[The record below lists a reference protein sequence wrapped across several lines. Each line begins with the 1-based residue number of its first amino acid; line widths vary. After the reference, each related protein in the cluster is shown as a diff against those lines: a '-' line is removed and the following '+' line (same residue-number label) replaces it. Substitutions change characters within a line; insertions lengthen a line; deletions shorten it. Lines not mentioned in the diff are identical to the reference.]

1 METFLERGKGV
12 TVGKGMKEWVVRML
26 EVHFIHQP
34 VFIKSIALYKES
46 IQIEACKIKGIQGA
60 HPNK

>member
-1 METFLERGKGV
+1 M
-12 TVGKGMKEWVVRML
+12 GKGMKEWVVRML
-26 EVHFIHQP
+26 EVHYIHQP

-46 IQIEACKIKGIQGA
+46 IQIEAYKRKGVQGA